1 MQAIK
6 FTDLQILSNVL
17 SWHAFFFFFFLLFRE
32 SLHKVVKMPQIKRSI
47 PVPPTESTCKMKDPA
62 EVQTLVPVFLSL
74 FYRAQ
79 RDEGFALGYKTDLP
93 LEVKFSELCI

>member
-1 MQAIK
+1 
-6 FTDLQILSNVL
+6 
-17 SWHAFFFFFFLLFRE
+17 
-32 SLHKVVKMPQIKRSI
+32 
-47 PVPPTESTCKMKDPA
+47 MKDPA

-93 LEVKFSELCI
+93 LEVKFSKLCI